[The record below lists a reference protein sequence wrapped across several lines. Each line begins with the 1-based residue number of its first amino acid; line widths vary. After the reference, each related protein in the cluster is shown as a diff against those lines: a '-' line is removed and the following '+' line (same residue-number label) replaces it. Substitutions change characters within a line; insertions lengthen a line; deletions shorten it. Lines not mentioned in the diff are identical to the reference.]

1 MDIGLV
7 SRLQH
12 RIKVLEKE
20 KKLLQLE
27 VQQPD
32 NFNERVNL
40 GEEGEKEIY
49 DTIKVVFSYLE
60 LSLLYVF

>member
-12 RIKVLEKE
+12 RIKILEKE